1 MTSSDLESVRGA
13 MCAAAPV
20 PPTAAQ
26 LFKDK
31 APHPVTFQ
39 EGEEE
44 EEEEEE
50 DMREEKEEG
59 VMVY

>member
-1 MTSSDLESVRGA
+1 

-44 EEEEEE
+44 E